1 MQWAPPPTAAEK
13 ARRQVDIKLSGA
25 AALRAPTLLQSPMQL
40 LGKHQQASAA
50 ASPVQHG
57 PVAINL
63 WQAPETLQSTPLLWK
78 IPAASQHPTSTA
90 VLASG
95 ATTPTTPCWGLL
107 SPRSKWGTSKLHAE
121 AQGSS
126 TETTAPTSP
135 ETRGYSS
142 ETSAPTSPDA
152 RGCSP
157 EISAPTSPETSSVG
171 SPLLQPTA
179 LLLSEFDQ
187 LPCPR
192 GDPTAF
198 AEAVAAN
205 FDRQGHEFLPPS
217 RAQQPAAADEH
228 VARPSWLELD
238 MSGCRRQGADKAH
251 DSSDKARVARIQG
264 CLLLVDD
271 AEESSSLPAGLQ
283 PFTDAEGNAL
293 RLDGAAMSAEEEMP
307 KSSALLTRCQAY
319 CFPSSGVFLSAEEEE
334 EPCDEEGLRAAF
346 QMASPTGG
354 GPPPPCA
361 PPTSLT
367 CLAAV
372 QTQGGLAAS
381 LAAAAAAREK
391 VAHTAAALHHRKEG
405 RTTTNLQAEK
415 MKEDSAS
422 PAACAGCSRKEPEGR
437 KGETASPAACAKLVA
452 ASQAAYPPRADR
464 RPALAPPLPL
474 QRQRSPPAEKAPP
487 QQQPLRSPQRT
498 VPVGNVDRA
507 AERLG
512 KPMPAGVA
520 FAERKRRQTAPAA
533 TTTRTT
539 TTPTAQ
545 TRTQTAP
552 AAAAGGCT
560 SPIPA
565 GAQCATGHCTP
576 PPPERTCRPLAKTA
590 ALAESCVPRRAGG
603 PPPVSRAATAGACA
617 KRQPISNNN
626 NSNNNTNNTNNNNTT
641 NNNNNN
647 NSNSNKNK
655 KQPEMQLQQSRQIS
669 LQTHSP
675 VMDTNLIQEMLAD
688 ERQLKRYA
696 SRCFKDFD
704 ANGDG
709 VLSFEELAQCMQH
722 MNTSLGVGDFT
733 ERHVLHYLRRF
744 DTDGDHLLNQG
755 EFLQLY
761 RSLLLVKLDEVE
773 PASFC
778 REMFISRR
786 SGKPEDH
793 YSLQGVLGAGSF
805 GVVRKVRCRQT
816 KVARVMKAVDKQK
829 AVNGGY
835 PLKMVLEEID
845 KLKTLDHPAV
855 LRLFEYYADA
865 KALYLIT
872 DLLPGGDLLAAVENA
887 HSSKQPLK
895 EPWVCDVFRQ
905 VSEGVAY
912 CHAKGV
918 MHKDL
923 KLENIMLC
931 SREPPEAVVIDV
943 GLAELFPPA
952 QAESFH
958 SADAAGT
965 LATMAPEVIRGSF
978 TAKCDTWSLGCCL
991 FALLCRR
998 PRRLRDSNG
1007 TGTEAQKTEDGGND
1021 ADSGAD
1027 CYNYFYPF
1035 RPPKAESRD
1044 ELKAYIERQRLG
1056 PDLARLRCS
1065 PEAEDIIFE
1074 LLTVKEQSRPA
1085 MKDVLRHKWLQASR
1099 SGQRQVLRSK
1109 QLDSLLQFHRTDAL
1123 AQAVLLDMASQ
1134 LPLGKLRELSCL
1146 FESMD
1151 KDGNGMLDGTELADA
1166 LQRAGLEPEAAR
1178 QAADRLARDGGG
1190 RVEFSHFVAAL
1201 VPSCCDL
1208 LQQHLVRSSFD
1219 RLDINGDGFVSL
1231 LELQELLE
1239 RGGTRE
1245 VHEAQ
1250 ELMLAEKSGGRSSA
1264 GPSDDEDANHEA
1276 VSSVRQR
1283 RCAQTARAA
1292 FDSIGGVG
1300 MEKVSFESFQ
1310 RHLFNSLT

>member
-40 LGKHQQASAA
+40 LGKHQQTSAA
-50 ASPVQHG
+50 ATPVQHA

-63 WQAPETLQSTPLLWK
+63 WQSSETFQRTPLHWK
-78 IPAASQHPTSTA
+78 IPAASQHATSTA

-95 ATTPTTPCWGLL
+95 ATSPTTPCWGLL
-107 SPRSKWGTSKLHAE
+107 SPRLKWGTSKLHAE
-121 AQGSS
+121 ALGSS

-142 ETSAPTSPDA
+142 ETSAPTSPETRGYSSETSAPTSPDT

-179 LLLSEFDQ
+179 LSEFNQ

-192 GDPTAF
+192 DNPTAF
-198 AEAVAAN
+198 AAAVAAK
-205 FDRQGHEFLPPS
+205 FDRPGLEFVPPS
-217 RAQQPAAADEH
+217 RAQQLPAAEEH
-228 VARPSWLELD
+228 VPRPSWLELD

-251 DSSDKARVARIQG
+251 EGADKARVARIQG

-319 CFPSSGVFLSAEEEE
+319 CFPSSGVFLSAEEE

-512 KPMPAGVA
+512 KPMP
-520 FAERKRRQTAPAA
+520 TD
-533 TTTRTT
+533 
-539 TTPTAQ
+539 
-545 TRTQTAP
+545 
-552 AAAAGGCT
+552 
-560 SPIPA
+560 SP
-565 GAQCATGHCTP
+565 
-576 PPPERTCRPLAKTA
+576 
-590 ALAESCVPRRAGG
+590 S
-603 PPPVSRAATAGACA
+603 
-617 KRQPISNNN
+617 SN
-626 NSNNNTNNTNNNNTT
+626 NNTNNNNTNST
-641 NNNNNN
+641 NKDTDSPSSCSRRLHLANPSRSSVCNRTLHTATAR
-647 NSNSNKNK
+647 KDMPLWLK
-655 KQPEMQLQQSRQIS
+655 AVFLAGQVGRPQCLALLQPELLQQSRQIS

-1178 QAADRLARDGGG
+1178 QAADRLAQDGGG